1 MHTTPDSRKRKKKKR
16 RKVDDVVSNDRAK
29 RKRRDNLLK
38 RLRENS
44 DSLSKDRKRVL
55 TIVGSG
61 HNAFFTGSAGTGK
74 SHLLRHLLKVMDSA
88 TTFVTAPTGIAACN
102 VGGIT
107 LQYVSTSYN
116 FHSIY
121 SKHDDVKQFLCRHRF
136 GQRRRV
142 QIGRSR
148 ETKSTS
154 SKTMGGV

>member
-1 MHTTPDSRKRKKKKR
+1 MLNRGNVHTTPDSRKRKKKKR

-44 DSLSKDRKRVL
+44 DSLSKDQKRVL

-107 LQYVSTSYN
+107 LQYVFYLHRTFSNNSFFKLKTRRQTVPLPASVWVTKTCRN
-116 FHSIY
+116 WSI
-121 SKHDDVKQFLCRHRF
+121 V
-136 GQRRRV
+136 
-142 QIGRSR
+142 
-148 ETKSTS
+148 
-154 SKTMGGV
+154 

>member
-1 MHTTPDSRKRKKKKR
+1 MCTQHRIRERERKKKEEKSTTSFR
-16 RKVDDVVSNDRAK
+16 TSSVKEKN
-29 RKRRDNLLK
+29 NLWK

-44 DSLSKDRKRVL
+44 DSLSKDQKRVL

-136 GQRRRV
+136 G
-142 QIGRSR
+142 
-148 ETKSTS
+148 
-154 SKTMGGV
+154 